1 MAKPPPHE
9 IGPGNRLANNTEG
22 VRIGEGDAQN
32 ASRAAAFLH
41 DNVIENGTVG
51 VNVTAG
57 VYMTDTTGLHWALYS
72 GRARLLR
79 NTIANF
85 SGEGIRVSLR
95 ANRSI
100 PDAPPYAEVLD
111 GNTIRNATYGVR
123 VMSTVN
129 SSSVDPGI
137 RPYANV
143 TDRNTIEGRPSGV
156 SYGVHLQGVVYG
168 GNTYAVWANVSE
180 NNTIANA
187 TYGVWIH
194 NDTVDLGP
202 GKFRLWW
209 NDVRQNTEGVHVTG
223 DPPGPD
229 YFHAECNWWNSAG
242 GPYDPIPP
250 PAGEPDW
257 NDNPDPNA
265 QPVSDYFYYREL
277 NPPPPPYVP
286 KGWLNRTASD
296 PLAACNGGV

>member
-111 GNTIRNATYGVR
+111 GDTIRNATYGVR

-137 RPYANV
+137 RPYAEVAGGN
-143 TDRNTIEGRPSGV
+143 RIEATI
-156 SYGVHLQGVVYG
+156 YGVHLQGAVYG
-168 GNTYAVWANVSE
+168 GNTQAVYADVHD
-180 NNTIANA
+180 NNTIANNS
-187 TYGVWIH
+187 YGVWIDAGTT
-194 NDTVDLGP
+194 NLTA
-202 GKFRLWW
+202 FRLWW
-209 NDVRQNTEGVHVTG
+209 NDVRGNAGEGVHVEG
-223 DPPGPD
+223 DPFGTWGD
-229 YFHAECNWWNSAG
+229 YFHAECNWWNDAS
-242 GPYDPIPP
+242 GPNDPP
-250 PAGEPDW
+250 P
-257 NDNPDPNA
+257 DNPDSNPA
-265 QPVSDYFYYREL
+265 TGQPLSHYFFYRAL
-277 NPPPPPYVP
+277 DNDPY
-286 KGWLNRTASD
+286 WLEEPALTATTCQG
-296 PLAACNGGV
+296 P

>member
-137 RPYANV
+137 RPYAEVAGGN
-143 TDRNTIEGRPSGV
+143 RIEATI
-156 SYGVHLQGVVYG
+156 YGVHLQGAVYG
-168 GNTYAVWANVSE
+168 GNTYAVYADVHD
-180 NNTIANA
+180 NNTIANNS
-187 TYGVWIH
+187 YGVWIDAGTT
-194 NDTVDLGP
+194 NLTA
-202 GKFRLWW
+202 FRLWW

-223 DPPGPD
+223 DPPGTE
-229 YFHAECNWWNSAG
+229 YFHAECNWWDDDL
-242 GPYDPIPP
+242 GPHDLSF
-250 PAGEPDW
+250 GLPDQ
-257 NDNPDPNA
+257 NDNPA
-265 QPVSDYFYYREL
+265 GQPVSDYFWYREL

-286 KGWLNRTASD
+286 KGWLNRTAGD
-296 PLAACNGGV
+296 PLVACNGGV